1 MTTSD
6 YDVREFRPHIDVN
19 DYFDLRSW
27 AKRFGVTAGEV
38 RQAVARVGD
47 HPADVEYYLRFVS
60 ASVAAGLVDGL
71 GPRTAPRR

>member
-1 MTTSD
+1 MMISNQSD
-6 YDVREFRPHIDVN
+6 LRDEGPRIDMA

-38 RQAVARVGD
+38 RQAIARVGD

-60 ASVAAGLVDGL
+60 ASVASGLIDGL
-71 GPRTAPRR
+71 G

>member
-1 MTTSD
+1 MTTRE
-6 YDVREFRPHIDVN
+6 YDVRECRPRIDVN

-38 RQAVARVGD
+38 RQAIARVGD

-60 ASVAAGLVDGL
+60 ASVASGLIDGL
-71 GPRTAPRR
+71 G